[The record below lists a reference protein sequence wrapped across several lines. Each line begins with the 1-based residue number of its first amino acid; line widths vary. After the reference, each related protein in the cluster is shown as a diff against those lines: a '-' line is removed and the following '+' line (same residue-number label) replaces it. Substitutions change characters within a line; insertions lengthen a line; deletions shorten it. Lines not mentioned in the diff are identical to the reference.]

1 MTNDSIFQKK
11 NMLSYVN
18 EAYDTPAPGSEPTP
32 LSFEKT
38 PGNKLAVVSIILTGL
53 AFFTSILVIPTVISL
68 AFSVAALMTALK
80 RKTSK
85 VLPLVSLIISA
96 VLFVGSTLVVGFIF
110 ASYKTDPVVRVPANY
125 ASDAYSGMAYKL
137 DPKTQVKCGSDGK
150 CLLNISLMA
159 TTARCD
165 AGGTITQDLF
175 STSTGERN
183 PQTVSFPA
191 IKAGDKASVKVIYNS
206 SPNDVLMVTK
216 APTFVC
222 K

>member
-18 EAYDTPAPGSEPTP
+18 DAYDAPEPGSEPAP
-32 LSFEKT
+32 LSFDKPT
-38 PGNKLAVVSIILTGL
+38 GNKLAVVAIILTGL
-53 AFFTSILVIPTVISL
+53 AFFTSILVVPTVVSF
-68 AFSVAALMTALK
+68 AFSVVALITALK

-96 VLFVGSTLVVGFIF
+96 VLFVGSVLVVGFIF
-110 ASYKTDPVVRVPANY
+110 TSYKTDPVVRVPANY

-137 DPKTQVKCGSDGK
+137 DPKTQIKCGSDGK

-159 TTARCD
+159 TTNRCD

-183 PQTVSFPA
+183 PQTVAFPA
-191 IKAGDKASVKVIYNS
+191 IKAGDKTSVKVTYNS
-206 SPNDVLMVTK
+206 SPNDILMVTK